1 MLMTPNKVQ
10 AANITGKGQE
20 LLTAIRAAG
29 EAGITRKGLSD
40 TIGKA
45 LNKWDLAQLD
55 LLKSEG
61 LITIVQRPVGNRT
74 ISEYVY
80 RLK

>member
-29 EAGITRKGLSD
+29 KAGITRKGLSD
-40 TIGKA
+40 AIGKA

-55 LLKSEG
+55 LLEAEG
-61 LITIVQRPVGNRT
+61 AITVAQRPVGNRT

-80 RLK
+80 RVK